1 MKKKSLIFILFFLFS
16 IVIFSK
22 NIENKFYKRIVSL
35 TLSGDEM
42 LLGLVTENRIVG
54 LSGKINEDKDFSY
67 VVSQAKKFPKVESN
81 VEKLIELEP
90 DLVIAADWM
99 KKDILSQI
107 EDVVS
112 ELYIYD
118 TPDNFEEQK
127 KLIKDLGLIL
137 KTEKKADEIVDN
149 MEKRLKTV
157 QEKIKSSNNIKKPK
171 ILLYTSY
178 ETTAG
183 KGTTFENMIEL
194 IGGINLA
201 SEVGIE
207 GSQKISKEKLIEMD
221 PDIIVVPIWQKD
233 ESEKF
238 TKFFIEDSSFKNLKA
253 IKNKKVIVVPYAVTT
268 PTSQYIIDGIEILAQ
283 KIYDL

>member
-81 VEKLIELEP
+81 IEKLIELEP

-99 KKDILSQI
+99 KKDFLTQI
-107 EDVVS
+107 EEFAS
-112 ELYIYD
+112 ELYIYK
-118 TPDNFEEQK
+118 TPDTFEEQK
-127 KLIKDLGLIL
+127 KLIRDLGLIL